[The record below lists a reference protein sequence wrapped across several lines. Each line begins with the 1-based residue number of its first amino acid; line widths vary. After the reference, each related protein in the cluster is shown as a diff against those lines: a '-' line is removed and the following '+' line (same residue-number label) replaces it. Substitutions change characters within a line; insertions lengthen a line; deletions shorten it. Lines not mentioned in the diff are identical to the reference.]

1 MSSQADL
8 PHFDLP
14 FRFAYRS
21 GKPSVVV
28 VDQDTNDDVFNCVV
42 AIVRTYEGFR
52 PEMPDFGLPEQ
63 VFMVQPLDTDALES
77 DIVAE
82 EGRARVLIDT
92 LPTFADELAPH
103 LSIMASKREAPSG

>member
-63 VFMVQPLDTDALES
+63 VFMVELLDTDALGA
-77 DIVAE
+77 DVVAE
-82 EGRARVLIDT
+82 EGRARVVMDT
-92 LPTFADELAPH
+92 LQRAAERRDLRD
-103 LSIMASKREAPSG
+103 ASRRQRGQ